1 MITNVIRD
9 SFADKDEGKKSY
21 SDFAVLYRTNG
32 QSRLIEES
40 LIRKNIPYKVFG
52 GMKFYERREI
62 KDILAYIRV
71 IFNPLDMMSLK
82 RIVNVPGR
90 KIGEKSL
97 ENFLDVLSR
106 ESLDVASFSENE
118 FLINS
123 LAGIGA
129 KGIQSFTTIYKTL
142 REESQTKSVAELMQS
157 VIRRTA
163 YDEYLKSEYTEDE
176 YEGKLENLDEFLNMA
191 SRYDGMLYPE
201 NIATF
206 LEDIA
211 LITDQ
216 DREQ

>member
-129 KGIQSFTTIYKTL
+129 KGIHDIQDAPR
-142 REESQTKSVAELMQS
+142 RESDQVCRRAHA
-157 VIRRTA
+157 IR
-163 YDEYLKSEYTEDE
+163 D
-176 YEGKLENLDEFLNMA
+176 
-191 SRYDGMLYPE
+191 P
-201 NIATF
+201 
-206 LEDIA
+206 
-211 LITDQ
+211 
-216 DREQ
+216 